1 MQIWITVQLISS
13 TTSASNSKKI
23 RREGLLATGAL
34 LSSPSTILHTVKID
48 SPEAMRQLGARI
60 GSQCRAGDLILLN
73 GPLGAGK
80 TVLVQGIGQALGIN
94 EVTSPT
100 FVISRVHKAQLPLIH
115 VDVYRLLEA
124 GKASL
129 YLDDLD
135 LDSPRE
141 AAVTV
146 IEWGGEESA
155 RLSEDRLEIVI
166 DRSDDVR
173 EVTVTSVGA
182 RWSGFSL

>member
-1 MQIWITVQLISS
+1 M
-13 TTSASNSKKI
+13 
-23 RREGLLATGAL
+23 
-34 LSSPSTILHTVKID
+34 HTVE
-48 SPEAMRQLGARI
+48 SPEAMFELGKRI
-60 GSQCRAGDLILLN
+60 GSLCKAGDLILLN

-80 TVLVQGIGQALGIN
+80 TVFVQGLGAALGIN
-94 EVTSPT
+94 DVTSPT
-100 FVISRVHKAQLPLIH
+100 FVISRIHKAKLPLIH

-141 AAVTV
+141 EAVTV

-155 RLSEDRLEIVI
+155 RLGDDRLEVVI

-173 EVTVTSVGA
+173 KVSITAIGD
-182 RWSGFSL
+182 RWAGIEL